1 MADAPRP
8 GPPPPSIEDIGKLFK
23 GEMGPIKTSIQNL
36 ESQMQNLSLAVDQK
50 FQILHT
56 RLDVNDVRVAKLE
69 EIVLSGNVASG
80 GQVVMQEIE
89 LLKQKSSL

>member
-1 MADAPRP
+1 
-8 GPPPPSIEDIGKLFK
+8 
-23 GEMGPIKTSIQNL
+23 
-36 ESQMQNLSLAVDQK
+36 MQNLSLAVDQK

-89 LLKQKSSL
+89 SLKAEIQSLKSKPSESKDATDRSKTAIFGGFSSFKDL